1 MRHEAACQYV
11 HASIASYYYQL
22 AEEWTGVCVCV
33 CFLTGFNLGETME
46 LAAGYCCRCGKRVAA
61 VAPASGRGAIK

>member
-1 MRHEAACQYV
+1 
-11 HASIASYYYQL
+11 
-22 AEEWTGVCVCV
+22 VCACV

-61 VAPASGRGAIK
+61 VAPASGRGAHQMKETKRGSRISIN